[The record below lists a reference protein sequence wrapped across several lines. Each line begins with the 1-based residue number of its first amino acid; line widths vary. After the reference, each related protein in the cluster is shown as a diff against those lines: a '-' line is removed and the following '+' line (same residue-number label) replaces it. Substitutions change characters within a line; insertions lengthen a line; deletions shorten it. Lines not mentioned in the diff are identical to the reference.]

1 VPDHPDHEQLAA
13 YQAGDGDRRRLA
25 AVEAH
30 LAGCPSCA
38 EVVAS
43 VERARGRLALLAEPD
58 LPSGLHDRLA
68 TALDAE
74 AAKAPATRPAPRA
87 GGLGHSVAGSR
98 RERSATGSDGSVGRR
113 PRRAGSGGGG
123 AVPGAPRAGSEGGGA
138 VPGARPVPWYRRRVA
153 WGAAA
158 ALLLAAL
165 VAVPLLD
172 RPSNLTTASGGGSG
186 GQDLA
191 SPEAAGAGSVPLIRV
206 PGEISAA
213 TVRARLATDTRAKA
227 ALDSAATRPGAQAAA
242 PGGAEGGA
250 SATQPPGRTGESGAS
265 ATQPSGQAY
274 RPRSGGPQASAA
286 TLRSCLTAATAAADP
301 ATRPLTPAF
310 VLEGAYHG
318 RRATILVTAS
328 TGRPGRVDLW
338 VFPRDG
344 CAAPPLATERV
355 R

>member
-1 VPDHPDHEQLAA
+1 MPDHPDHEQLAA
-13 YQAGDGDRRRLA
+13 YQAGDGDRRQLA

-43 VERARGRLALLAEPD
+43 VEEARGRLALLGEPD
-58 LPSGLHDRLA
+58 LPPGLHDRLA
-68 TALDAE
+68 AALDAE
-74 AAKAPATRPAPRA
+74 VAKAPAPGPATRA
-87 GGLGHSVAGSR
+87 GGLGLPAAGSR
-98 RERSATGSDGSVGRR
+98 RERSATGSDGATAPGS
-113 PRRAGSGGGG
+113 RRAGDHAAPGTRWGRSGGS
-123 AVPGAPRAGSEGGGA
+123 R

-172 RPSNLTTASGGGSG
+172 RPSNLTTASGGGSAGG

-191 SPEAAGAGSVPLIRV
+191 APEAAGTGSVPLIRV
-206 PGEISAA
+206 PGEVSAA

-227 ALDSAATRPGAQAAA
+227 ALDSAAAGRGAQAPA

-250 SATQPPGRTGESGAS
+250 SATQPSDQA
-265 ATQPSGQAY
+265 GQVY
-274 RPRSGGPQASAA
+274 RPRTGPQASAA

-301 ATRPLTPAF
+301 PTRPLTPAF
-310 VLEGAYHG
+310 VLQGAYRG
-318 RRATILVTAS
+318 RPATVLVTAS
-328 TGRPGRVDLW
+328 TGQPGRVDLW

-344 CAAPPLATERV
+344 CAAPPMATERV

>member
-13 YQAGDGDRRRLA
+13 YQAGDGDRRQLA

-43 VERARGRLALLAEPD
+43 VDEARARLALLGEPD
-58 LPSGLHDRLA
+58 LPPGFHDRLA
-68 TALDAE
+68 AALDAE
-74 AAKAPATRPAPRA
+74 AAKTPAPGPATRA
-87 GGLGHSVAGSR
+87 GGLGLAAAGMR
-98 RERSATGSDGSVGRR
+98 RERSATGSDGATAPGS
-113 PRRAGSGGGG
+113 RRAGGHAAPGARRGGSGGS
-123 AVPGAPRAGSEGGGA
+123 R

-172 RPSNLTTASGGGSG
+172 RPSNLTAAGGGGGG

-191 SPEAAGAGSVPLIRV
+191 SPEAAGTGSVPLIRV
-206 PGEISAA
+206 PGEVSAA
-213 TVRARLATDTRAKA
+213 AVRARLATDTRAKA
-227 ALDSAATRPGAQAAA
+227 ALDAAAAGRGAQAAT

-250 SATQPPGRTGESGAS
+250 SATQPSDQA
-265 ATQPSGQAY
+265 GQVY
-274 RPRSGGPQASAA
+274 RPRSGPQASAA

-301 ATRPLTPAF
+301 PTRPLTPAF
-310 VLEGAYHG
+310 VLQGAYRG
-318 RRATILVTAS
+318 RQATVLVTAS
-328 TGRPGRVDLW
+328 TGQPGRVDLW

-344 CAAPPLATERV
+344 CAAPPLASERV